1 MAISWPSISQASV
14 PLSRRMTRGTRS
26 LNFAGTWSSRY
37 SLSDGG
43 STTWSSTLTRIRSS
57 VRIRHPP
64 GLVVPRLYIR
74 AEYNTGRR
82 ILAEEILGG
91 PGQRV

>member
-1 MAISWPSISQASV
+1 MICEVLGQG
-14 PLSRRMTRGTRS
+14 RRLDDVVVDADEDEIFR
-26 LNFAGTWSSRY
+26 A
-37 SLSDGG
+37 
-43 STTWSSTLTRIRSS
+43 
-57 VRIRHPP
+57 HPAPP

-74 AEYNTGRR
+74 AEYNTGRS